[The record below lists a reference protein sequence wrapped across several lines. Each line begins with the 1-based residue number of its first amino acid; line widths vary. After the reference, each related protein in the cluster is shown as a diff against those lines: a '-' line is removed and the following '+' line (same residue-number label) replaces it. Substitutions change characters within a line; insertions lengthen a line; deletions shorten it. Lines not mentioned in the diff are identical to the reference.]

1 MKKILTAAFMVAA
14 LAACSQET
22 KQETKEA
29 AQAVASD
36 VKDAKADAASAVD
49 AAAVAAK
56 EAGAKKVLLIHF
68 GANSYDTIDKRRKAV
83 DSGRDVYP
91 ELIMGLDN
99 MEFIL

>member
-56 EAGAKKVLLIHF
+56 EAGAKTANWNAETQKLQLEFDPSKTSKSEILKKIVVLNL
-68 GANSYDTIDKRRKAV
+68 A
-83 DSGRDVYP
+83 
-91 ELIMGLDN
+91 
-99 MEFIL
+99 